1 MEANL
6 PHVTRRGLSPLR
18 AMNLDYPSRSRTW
31 TNWRW
36 LGAGRSRLA
45 SSVGATSEST
55 GFLAAFH
62 AQPGAVKGE
71 TNE

>member
-18 AMNLDYPSRSRTW
+18 AMNLDYPSEVAPGQIGDGWERAEAD
-31 TNWRW
+31 WRVRRAPH
-36 LGAGRSRLA
+36 LN
-45 SSVGATSEST
+45 ST